1 MKVKAFI
8 EKGNDGTYGVY
19 IDLEENRL
27 TYGIIGDGD
36 TVEEAIADFYNSYEE
51 MKLHYT
57 EQEKVFQEVEFEFEY
72 DVASFLSYYAEKLS
86 KSGLEHITG
95 INQKQLG
102 HYSSGHKRPKT
113 ETVKKIQL
121 ALNNFGKELSQ
132 LQLY

>member
-132 LQLY
+132 VQLY

>member
-1 MKVKAFI
+1 MKIKALI

-19 IDLEENRL
+19 IDLRENRL
-27 TYGIIGDGD
+27 TYGIIGDGN
-36 TVEEAIADFYNSYEE
+36 TVKEAIDDFYNSYEE
-51 MKLHYT
+51 MKLHYM
-57 EQEKVFQEVEFEFEY
+57 EQRKTFQEVEFEFEY

-102 HYSSGHKRPKT
+102 HYSSGIKRPKP

-121 ALNNFGKELSQ
+121 ALHDFGNELSQ
-132 LQLY
+132 IKLY